1 MVQTLEAIKGGE
13 GSIKVGMTGTIGAL
27 MSRELDSKKVSSQT
41 PASCRSKSTTVCSF
55 IAGSASSPKRTNP
68 KTSGD
73 EASSSGMSE
82 SNKKISEV
90 VRKTKHYSRK
100 TQHIPILESENI
112 SVDGTPNLGW
122 PYKESPEEARF
133 LKVNQFIAL
142 SSLFRIV
149 ADDPWSGYA
158 DRSHICK
165 FVRLVRPVMTD
176 SCYVRARGARLSQQ
190 KSFLMPPS

>member
-1 MVQTLEAIKGGE
+1 MVQTLEAIKGGG
-13 GSIKVGMTGTIGAL
+13 GSIKVGTTGTIGAL
-27 MSRELDSKKVSSQT
+27 MSRELDSKKVSSQA

-90 VRKTKHYSRK
+90 VRKTKQYSRK

-112 SVDGTPNLGW
+112 SVDGTPVRQKPDRKGHHIVEIVDINCRNVDRTWAGPIKNRLKKLGFS
-122 PYKESPEEARF
+122 KLSESP
-133 LKVNQFIAL
+133 V
-142 SSLFRIV
+142 
-149 ADDPWSGYA
+149 
-158 DRSHICK
+158 
-165 FVRLVRPVMTD
+165 
-176 SCYVRARGARLSQQ
+176 
-190 KSFLMPPS
+190 